1 MNISCMCAHRA
12 AWIKHF
18 LSYLVSDSMSSGID
32 QKNPQKTRRIDIKKN
47 ERRLIMSVTVF
58 KPFYLHLIFQKTFKG
73 KLTMTTNLP
82 VSDDNHTAAEHYD
95 LIL

>member
-1 MNISCMCAHRA
+1 
-12 AWIKHF
+12 
-18 LSYLVSDSMSSGID
+18 MSSGID